1 MSQENS
7 ASDWGFDSDT
17 TAESKGQQDSSVR
30 DHQALNLNSRDVDG
44 TRSNQ
49 SAGSWGF
56 GCTVG
61 PSQSLEQEIL
71 ADHIASWSS
80 AQSQESSS
88 WITTDEESVN
98 EIFESLPG
106 PTRESLNSL
115 GIQTMLNLKH
125 ELFAPSLHNMLH
137 IVANHTFYSTSHRR
151 RPWQERLEIMR
162 QVVKVLVA
170 AGVDV
175 NEKGLRGETPLI
187 MAVAPVM
194 KYAGWRWMYQWI
206 CDYYI
211 SNAGDDNNSIQS
223 RSSDSGDTPCFADE
237 ATIIALLEGG
247 AKPLGQHYDA
257 NVLSI
262 WLNVGYRA
270 NARLERFDEVL
281 GAILNNIPSIN
292 AKLDNIFS
300 DTEHKT
306 FLHELVQYEYSDPS
320 HVGRVLMKLLDAD
333 LKPPLN
339 VDSLDSDG
347 KTPLLTLLDRLDPWQ
362 PTEDSIF
369 ETARILIAAG
379 ARFDFVSASGDTV
392 LSTIIDQDLLESRS
406 PGDDKTLACTI
417 ERVFALDPYAK
428 TGHSTLVNFIP
439 VSFLG
444 EAIYRGYSAIAAILL
459 RYGMKRHIDRVIE
472 SPEWLAE
479 DLFDGY
485 NQQVVTAVCEQLGK
499 PSSMS
504 ARVSGRHKREVV
516 GARICDLAF
525 CGLGRTRFLAWSWS
539 FVRAYPMFS
548 LAGGNHSI
556 IGKDYLEDLDRVG
569 QGGSTKSGKDITGNS
584 SSKYRKGI
592 DDCESKSSGTDTS
605 ASRSSK
611 DSQSSGRQGDA
622 LPGLS
627 EPIRALGPL
636 LMDTVKERKVP
647 PTSLVLDRA
656 RHLKFDRLRPSRRAH
671 SCPRTGDHKMRT
683 LESLKPA
690 RVDYYAYSGL
700 ELRTKIWRRDSLPDL
715 STRLTA
721 GLHFEELQPYVFRSD
736 GVAIRGGRVLLR
748 EDIDEESLDWLRGGR
763 LKNPTLPYQPL
774 VPYSLVEQ
782 LDYLNKPGTW
792 DPKDFDLEAVITT
805 ARQAIRSTTEG
816 HPRRE
821 RWIESLRLTFKFR
834 DRNLLNMLEAW
845 PHGDPGENLDLEE
858 SLNAHRE
865 YAWSM
870 PADSPYRA
878 SSLNG
883 LVGHLERLYHRTGD
897 TAFLDEAVS
906 TAKQVLE
913 DSFADDWDILGLSD
927 AIDRPL
933 YNANLA
939 LLLTTRHRQANVP
952 DLGQAIDLA
961 RQALQEAGPNDRPW
975 GKNVLRN
982 VGINLA
988 RQYKHTS
995 NICDLDEAIDVALYT
1010 LYAGPDENTNEADL
1024 LLDLLPR
1031 LWDRYRATGSMTDLE
1046 RAREC
1051 ARQFRLI
1058 TRDASGDSTTGD
1070 SSSDSTGYL
1079 TDDSTEIEEHNTSG
1093 PVSRRRSI

>member
-7 ASDWGFDSDT
+7 ASDWDFDSDT

-30 DHQALNLNSRDVDG
+30 DYQALTLSSRDVDG

-71 ADHIASWSS
+71 ADDIASWSS

-88 WITTDEESVN
+88 WITTDKESVN

-106 PTRESLNSL
+106 ATREALNSL
-115 GIQTMLNLKH
+115 GIQTMLNLKD
-125 ELFAPSLHNMLH
+125 ELFAPSHHNMLH
-137 IVANHTFYSTSHRR
+137 IVANHRVYTTSHRR
-151 RPWQERLEIMR
+151 RLWPERLEIMR

-170 AGVDV
+170 GGVDV
-175 NEKGLRGETPLI
+175 NEKGLGGRDSPHHGSCSCNE
-187 MAVAPVM
+187 
-194 KYAGWRWMYQWI
+194 KR
-206 CDYYI
+206 
-211 SNAGDDNNSIQS
+211 GDDNNSIQS

-247 AKPLGQHYDA
+247 AKPLGRHYDA

-270 NARLERFDEVL
+270 TARLERFDEVL

-362 PTEDSIF
+362 PTGDSIF
-369 ETARILIAAG
+369 ETARILITAG

-392 LSTIIDQDLLESRS
+392 LSTIINQDLLESRS

-417 ERVFALDPYAK
+417 ERVFALDPCVK

-459 RYGMKRHIDRVIE
+459 RYGMKGHMDRVIE
-472 SPEWLAE
+472 SPEWLAG
-479 DLFDGY
+479 DLFDGH
-485 NQQVVTAVCEQLGK
+485 NQQVVTAVCQQLGK

-504 ARVSGRHKREVV
+504 AGVSGRDKSEVV
-516 GARICDLAF
+516 GTRISDLAF

-539 FVRAYPMFS
+539 FVRAYPMFP

-556 IGKDYLEDLDRVG
+556 IGKDYLEDLDGVG
-569 QGGSTKSGKDITGNS
+569 QGGSTKSGKDITGNN

-592 DDCESKSSGTDTS
+592 DDCGSRSSGTDTS
-605 ASRSSK
+605 ASSSSSK
-611 DSQSSGRQGDA
+611 ESESSGRQGNA

-627 EPIRALGPL
+627 KPKRALGPL

-647 PTSLVLDRA
+647 ATSLVLDRA
-656 RHLKFDRLRPSRRAH
+656 RHLKFDHLRPSRRAH
-671 SCPRTGDHKMRT
+671 SRPRTGDHKMRT
-683 LESLKPA
+683 LESLKPP
-690 RVDYYAYSGL
+690 RVDYYAYSGS
-700 ELRTKIWRRDSLPDL
+700 ELRTKLWRRDSLPDL

-721 GLHFEELQPYVFRSD
+721 DLHFEELQPYVFRSD
-736 GVAIRGGRVLLR
+736 GGAIRGSRVLLR
-748 EDIDEESLDWLRGGR
+748 EDIDEESLGWLRGGR
-763 LKNPTLPYQPL
+763 LKNPTLPYHPL

-782 LDYLNKPGTW
+782 LEYLNKPHIW
-792 DPKDFDLEAVITT
+792 DPKDFDIEAVIAI

-834 DRNLLNMLEAW
+834 DRDLLNMLEAW
-845 PHGDPGENLDLEE
+845 PHGDPGEILDLEE

-865 YAWSM
+865 YAWSI

-883 LVGHLERLYHRTGD
+883 LVGHLECLYRRTGD

-906 TAKQVLE
+906 TAKQTLE

-927 AIDRPL
+927 EIDPPL
-933 YNANLA
+933 YKANLA
-939 LLLTTRHRQANVP
+939 LLLTTRHRQANIP

-961 RQALQEAGPNDRPW
+961 RQALQEAGPNDRSW
-975 GKNVLRN
+975 RKNVLRN

-995 NICDLDEAIDVALYT
+995 NISDLDEAIDVALYT
-1010 LYAGPDENTNEADL
+1010 LDAGPDESTNEADL

-1031 LWDRYRATGSMTDLE
+1031 LWDRYRVTGSMTDLE

-1058 TRDASGDSTTGD
+1058 TRDASEDSTTGD
-1070 SSSDSTGYL
+1070 SSSDSTEHLTDDATGYL
-1079 TDDSTEIEEHNTSG
+1079 TDDSTKLEDHNTSG
-1093 PVSRRRSI
+1093 PVGRRRSI